1 MFPQS
6 LSGAEVNQL
15 RGLCGFDDRADSTI
29 DRRFR
34 NNYAV
39 ESLRAQSLDWSP
51 NRGVSFES
59 HLESEVDGLL
69 AEINNSGSTA
79 QLLDPS

>member
-6 LSGAEVNQL
+6 SSRAEVNQL
-15 RGLCGFDDRADSTI
+15 RGLCGFDDRTNSTI
-29 DRRFR
+29 DRKFR

-39 ESLRAQSLDWSP
+39 ESLRAQSLGWSP
-51 NRGVSFES
+51 SRGQSFES

-69 AEINNSGSTA
+69 AEINDSRLVA
-79 QLLDPS
+79 